1 MKRNIL
7 LALLTALTAF
17 VFPIASLA
25 QNVMPQQGDKIS
37 TASGIYIVSGPNLIA
52 NPSFDQGF
60 TAWLA
65 GNGSELSEDNF
76 EIVAEGGADG
86 GAYLHA
92 LGSAGSGSASSIRTG
107 WAVEV
112 GKTYLFSLWAN
123 RPASRMDNNQQY
135 SKIFS
140 ADTENGTTEQIG
152 SVSFQG
158 DTWVQTQIVFTAER
172 PYLVAGLGW
181 LSQSSFDA
189 FFLGELTLSDELA
202 TATLEAAIADGK
214 YQLENTVEGTERGQY
229 STEVRATLQEAIDVA
244 ENALASATTQT
255 EVNAATDA
263 LKAAIALYKASA
275 NAPFKVGKKYNIVH
289 SSGYLMTT
297 TGGTVKVV
305 SEDVDDAGQVFTFV
319 PAPAAAS
326 SPGFNLQADDGTF
339 VHRSGS
345 WDTKADADCDLT
357 QANAIFQVVDQGTYI
372 QLKNMGSGSVLG
384 TDNNNDGSTVY
395 SNKNGTDGK
404 YRWTLREFIP
414 KDQRDDEYRFLQL
427 LGKAQKTLSDIAP
440 SSIGTDLFMTSR
452 LAYDAFA
459 AAVAAAEEVR
469 SDFKTAGQLLQQA
482 MDAFAAERQVMPDP
496 AKCYVVTQQAGGNR
510 LSYTEGQ
517 ELATLSTPAADAR
530 QQFTFAHV
538 AATGAFA
545 LKNVGAATFLAKSA
559 SSTWN
564 TCWAEDESETL
575 AQWIIER
582 RSDGT
587 YTLQNASGK
596 GFLGSDAT
604 ADGALLYCDKTASA
618 ANSRWTIEEY
628 VATAALEKAL
638 AQARELVA
646 TTPVGSA
653 YDEVPQTAVDALA
666 AAIADAEAALPS
678 ISSFEEGA
686 AEADK
691 LLKAIAAFKASFNP
705 LLPFEEGAT
714 YTVRH
719 YGGALLT
726 ATEAGNASITAQQ
739 EEGATERQLV
749 TLERVADTDFTYY
762 MKSAGLD
769 TYFARYGDYNTLWQ
783 AGKDEAAQVEIVRLE
798 GRWLGLR
805 FAATGLHAGTDGT
818 ASGQLVYS
826 DKSGTG
832 NTLAYWVIE
841 PYVAVVLDRA
851 AFNAAMDAAD
861 QLLAGMQPGYLTGQY
876 FAEDIAAFRSAVNA
890 ARSAAS
896 RAKDQE
902 TLDAVTAQ
910 LSADTEA
917 ARAKA
922 HDHDYMNH
930 SELDAAI
937 AAAKKATD
945 AAVAGDCDGQYPA
958 EAIEAYKQALIA
970 AVAVNSKADDQLTQ
984 AEIDAATA
992 ILEQAADTFGAAR
1005 VVIDL
1010 TMLRAVINDAQAA
1023 LDSNEGE
1030 RGDTPGKYPE
1040 SAFAALQAE
1049 LTIAQAMVKENKVN
1063 QAAVDAEAETL
1074 AEAIATF
1081 LASRI
1086 PNDWSVLQ
1094 ALVDEATQLIADA
1107 EAGKIPFLQEDLDEL
1122 KASVEK
1128 NAAALESTD
1137 QAVIDRAA
1145 KLLRRD
1151 IALFRNLSNGVASV
1165 GDERHDIRFYDL
1177 QGRLRSTSRQALAP
1191 DTYIM
1196 IYRTEG
1202 KSVARKIV
1210 VK

>member
-7 LALLTALTAF
+7 LALLTALIAF
-17 VFPIASLA
+17 VLPTASMA

-37 TASGIYIVSGPNLIA
+37 TANGIYIVSGPNLIA

-92 LGSAGSGSASSIRTG
+92 LGSAGSSSASSIRTG

-140 ADTENGTTEQIG
+140 SDSENGTTEQIG

-202 TATLEAAIADGK
+202 TATLEATIADGK

-244 ENALASATTQT
+244 ESALKSATTQT

-275 NAPFKVGKKYNIVH
+275 NALFKVGKKYNIVH

-319 PAPAAAS
+319 PAPAAALS
-326 SPGFNLQADDGTF
+326 TGFNLQADDGTF

-345 WDTKADADCDLT
+345 WDTKADADFDLT
-357 QANAIFQVVDQGTYI
+357 QANAIFQVVDQGTYV

-404 YRWTLREFIP
+404 YRWTLKEFIP
-414 KDQRDDEYRFLQL
+414 KDQRDDEYSFLQL

-440 SSIGTDLFMTSR
+440 GSIGTDLFMTSR
-452 LAYDAFA
+452 MAYDAFA
-459 AAVAAAEEVR
+459 AAVAAAEDVR

-482 MDAFAAERQVMPDP
+482 MDAFAAHRQVMPDP
-496 AKCYVVTQQAGGNR
+496 AKCYVVTQQAGGHR

-517 ELATLSTPAADAR
+517 ELATLSTPSADAR
-530 QQFTFAHV
+530 QQFTFVHV

-564 TCWAEDESETL
+564 TSWAEDESETL
-575 AQWIIER
+575 AQWYIER

-618 ANSRWTIEEY
+618 ANSRWSIEEY
-628 VATAALEKAL
+628 VATAALAKAL

-653 YDEVPQTAVDALA
+653 YYEVPQTAVNALN
-666 AAIADAEAALPS
+666 AAIAAAEAALPS
-678 ISSFEEGA
+678 ISTFEEGA
-686 AEADK
+686 TEAEK
-691 LLKAIAAFKASFNP
+691 LLNAIATFKASFNP
-705 LLPFEEGAT
+705 LLPFEEGVT
-714 YTVRH
+714 YTIQH

-726 ATEAGNASITAQQ
+726 ATESGNASITAQQ
-739 EEGATERQLV
+739 EEGASEAQLV
-749 TLERVADTDFTYY
+749 TFERVADTDFTYY
-762 MKSAGLD
+762 MKSVGLD

-783 AGKDEAAQVEIVRLE
+783 AGKNEAAQVDIVRLE

-826 DKSGTG
+826 DKSGNG

-841 PYVAVVLDRA
+841 PYVTVVLDRA
-851 AFNAAMDAAD
+851 AFNAAMDAAN

-876 FAEDIAAFRSAVNA
+876 FAEDITAFRNAVNA

-910 LSADTEA
+910 LLADTKA
-917 ARAKA
+917 ALAKA

-930 SELDAAI
+930 SELAATI
-937 AAAKKATD
+937 ATAEKATG

-958 EAIEAYKQALIA
+958 EAIEAYKQALTA
-970 AVAVNSKADDQLTQ
+970 AKAINDKPDDQLTQ
-984 AEIDAATA
+984 AIIDKATAALKQAAATFEA
-992 ILEQAADTFGAAR
+992 TR

-1010 TMLRAVINDAQAA
+1010 TTLRAVIKNAQAT
-1023 LDSNEGE
+1023 LDTNEGD

-1040 SAFAALQAE
+1040 NAFDALQAE
-1049 LTIAQAMVKENKVN
+1049 LTIAQAMANENKVN
-1063 QAAVDAEAETL
+1063 QASVDAEAETL
-1074 AEAIATF
+1074 SAAIATF
-1081 LASRI
+1081 LSSRI

-1094 ALVDEATQLIADA
+1094 ALVEEATQLIADA

-1122 KASVEK
+1122 KASLEK

-1151 IALFRNLSNGVASV
+1151 IALFRNLSNGVTTV
-1165 GDERHDIRFYDL
+1165 GNERHDIRFYDL
-1177 QGRLRSTSRQALAP
+1177 QGRLRSTSRQDLVPA
-1191 DTYIM
+1191 TYIM

-1202 KSVARKIV
+1202 QTVTRKIV